1 MKRFCFNTLQ
11 VSGRTYSYSLPDM
24 AEAHRQSFFKFLNQG
39 LLEELEQIFPIYLNK
54 GKIQVILD
62 PKSLVFEAPKLTIKE
77 AFLQRTTYNISVN
90 FLVTFIDWE
99 KNNCK
104 KEWLSFGSIPICTSG
119 GWFLV
124 RGLRRV
130 VLHQLIRSAGCYASL
145 RGEDETNTDKLDY
158 QDLIPVEQAGLTL
171 FKRFEIVD

>member
-1 MKRFCFNTLQ
+1 MRKVCFTTLQ

-54 GKIQVILD
+54 GKIQVILEPD
-62 PKSLVFEAPKLTIKE
+62 SLVFEAPKLTIKE
-77 AFLQRTTYNISVN
+77 AFLQRTTYNISVH
-90 FLVTFIDWE
+90 FLVQFIDWE
-99 KNNCK
+99 KNNCR
-104 KEWLSFGSIPICTSG
+104 KELVSFGSIPICTSG

-130 VLHQLIRSAGCYASL
+130 VLHQLVRSAGCYASL
-145 RGEDETNTDKLDY
+145 LGDHDIVDTNQSEY
-158 QDLIPVEQAGLTL
+158 QSLIPTEQVGLTL
-171 FKRFEIVD
+171 FKRFEPF

>member
-104 KEWLSFGSIPICTSG
+104 KRMAFIWFNTYMYFWGLVFSSGFTPRCSSPI
-119 GWFLV
+119 
-124 RGLRRV
+124 
-130 VLHQLIRSAGCYASL
+130 
-145 RGEDETNTDKLDY
+145 D
-158 QDLIPVEQAGLTL
+158 P
-171 FKRFEIVD
+171 

>member
-62 PKSLVFEAPKLTIKE
+62 PKSLVFEAPKLTIKDS
-77 AFLQRTTYNISVN
+77 LKQTTLYLN
-90 FLVTFIDWE
+90 
-99 KNNCK
+99 KNNWVYK
-104 KEWLSFGSIPICTSG
+104 K
-119 GWFLV
+119 
-124 RGLRRV
+124 R
-130 VLHQLIRSAGCYASL
+130 
-145 RGEDETNTDKLDY
+145 K
-158 QDLIPVEQAGLTL
+158 
-171 FKRFEIVD
+171 